1 MKRVI
6 VLSWLKTF
14 MNRFIGP
21 DDDSNEKIEEE
32 LENTLENDPI
42 EKIERVDRKLGPS
55 FRFPIIS
62 DAEIYGWDDDPTQE
76 QEYPKADMEIKDSEE
91 DYETK
96 PLFENERWPGDS
108 RPVNVYRAGSTQ

>member
-32 LENTLENDPI
+32 LENDT
-42 EKIERVDRKLGPS
+42 
-55 FRFPIIS
+55 
-62 DAEIYGWDDDPTQE
+62 
-76 QEYPKADMEIKDSEE
+76 
-91 DYETK
+91 
-96 PLFENERWPGDS
+96 
-108 RPVNVYRAGSTQ
+108 